1 MGCKAAPARA
11 GGPRL
16 TGKPRGRPRRRGRP
30 NRLRG
35 HDRLCESAPTRPT
48 VTPPPPGG
56 RKLLF
61 SATLT
66 RNPSKLAP
74 LRLRQPLYLAA
85 RAARYQTPKNLSE
98 FMVPPPTPAPAR
110 SGAAACSRRAR
121 ETGRV
126 PGCLLRPSREED
138 VMGA

>member
-1 MGCKAAPARA
+1 M
-11 GGPRL
+11 
-16 TGKPRGRPRRRGRP
+16 
-30 NRLRG
+30 
-35 HDRLCESAPTRPT
+35 
-48 VTPPPPGG
+48 TPPPPGG

-98 FMVPPPTPAPAR
+98 FMVPPPPRPPGRALPRAR
-110 SGAAACSRRAR
+110 GGRARRAGCR
-121 ETGRV
+121 GACCVRV
-126 PGCLLRPSREED
+126 GKKT
-138 VMGA
+138 